1 MTERRLMAATAGGEM
16 VIAIFSVQHS
26 GAVQGA
32 AVFTG
37 EQQTQ
42 GGRSGV
48 MMKWMLPRD
57 RQPVMMSCLQVRL
70 ETSRDGQELDPGTGQ
85 TLLNNLGVTP
95 GHYTQPG
102 YNGHGHSSYRRL
114 DRGFYR

>member
-1 MTERRLMAATAGGEM
+1 MQGFVIIVNIYRYFVVRPSTGSANALDAAMSHPCGIWSFPSMTERRLMAATSGGET

-57 RQPVMMSCLQVRL
+57 RQPVMMSCLQVRVA
-70 ETSRDGQELDPGTGQ
+70 ERNFSE
-85 TLLNNLGVTP
+85 
-95 GHYTQPG
+95 
-102 YNGHGHSSYRRL
+102 
-114 DRGFYR
+114 